1 MIVEMPS
8 EMRQVLADMEVWLA
22 YGSTTSWEPS
32 TSSGEKSYGCPPG
45 ESTPPHI
52 EWRAR
57 WDRASVLERDR
68 ILREAKEHLKSLLHQ
83 KRITVVEETQD
94 ELEKRVVAK
103 CRQGWSIDEVANEFK
118 VTKKFVRIAYATA
131 QTKPDEPSSDKRVEA
146 QRLAAKGMTERQ
158 IEMLTKLPKSSVRRV
173 LGRAA

>member
-22 YGSTTSWEPS
+22 YGSTTSWGPS
-32 TSSGEKSYGCPPG
+32 TGSGDGYGCPPG
-45 ESTPPHI
+45 EGRPPHV
-52 EWRAR
+52 EWRER
-57 WDRASVLERDR
+57 WMRASVLERDR

-83 KRITVVEETQD
+83 KRIVIVEETQD

-103 CRQGWSIDEVANEFK
+103 CRQGWSIEEVANEFK

-131 QTKPDEPSSDKRVEA
+131 QTRPDEPSSDKRVEA

-158 IEMLTKLPKSSVRRV
+158 IEMLTKLPKSTLRRV